1 MPTEARPFLPEP
13 DPPEPPKKSNAK
25 RTLLLWVLLIFIFLA
40 IWQFLSPASTPPS
53 HASEPRMCPCDDA
66 GWTSSA
72 WYSLPTVGV
81 FAIVFLVMRQFRA
94 PLAFNASQEG
104 AMLAFAQ
111 RRFAEATEL
120 YRSTAATLSKTPLYQ
135 AVGNYNLAYA
145 ELWAGRLE
153 DAIQTLARVERTFG
167 SPRATG
173 VRFLAANTLILA
185 NGLAGDLDTA
195 ERWADDTR
203 KRIAKTADSRLNAAS
218 QLCLGEAVVALRR
231 GRVAD
236 ALTSLESNWLSLRHG
251 LNANTMRIA
260 EILRAFA
267 EAHGGVREYN
277 TVGERLIRVEPVS
290 THEFAFLG
298 VRWPEMQEF
307 LVAHR
312 LASP

>member
-1 MPTEARPFLPEP
+1 MSTEARPFLPEP

-40 IWQFLSPASTPPS
+40 IWQFLSPSTPQP
-53 HASEPRMCPCDDA
+53 HASQPRMCPCNEN

-81 FAIVFLVMRQFRA
+81 FVMVFLIMRQFRA

-111 RRFAEATEL
+111 RRFAEAAEL
-120 YRSTAATLSKTPLYQ
+120 YRSAAATLLKTPLYQ

-153 DAIQTLARVERTFG
+153 DAIKILARVERTLG

-173 VRFLAANTLILA
+173 VRFLAANSLVLA

-203 KRIAKTADSRLNAAS
+203 KRIAKTADSRLNAGA

-236 ALTSLESNWLSLRHG
+236 ALTSLESNWLSLRQG
-251 LNANTMRIA
+251 LNANSMRVA

-267 EAHGGVREYN
+267 EAHAGVREYN
-277 TVGERLIRVEPVS
+277 TVGERLIRVEPVA

-298 VRWPEMQEF
+298 VRWPAMQEF

-312 LASP
+312 LVSP